1 MKKKNMLFMTGSLFL
16 MSYFASCDK
25 KDEPSPASSGEA
37 AYVYSTIVGDNSY
50 VGVFDDFESVSSLNN
65 SNSFVHT
72 RSALLFPY
80 KDYLYVLE
88 FETNEKLFQYRKS
101 DGDLQLVKT
110 LSLPAQ
116 SYPCHLSFKNDGE
129 AYLSF
134 LGMDRVAV
142 INTQTL
148 VISSEIDLSSYHLDN
163 AIASPGASII
173 RDNLL
178 YVALWQQLAPSYPS
192 AGAYVAIINTETN
205 QPVKMISSQRATMAS
220 SVDAAGDPFVD
231 EKGDIYL
238 YCTGGFG
245 YFPDMTD
252 GFLRIKKGET
262 EFDNTYYFP
271 IGDKNIA
278 GIPGNHAD
286 YLYQKVYAGNGK
298 VYGYVNVP
306 AAASEIP
313 DYVNDKTMQP
323 VILDIYNQTIERLNL
338 DPTTGWSSCIGSSG
352 NKLVWGMM
360 SSEGAGF
367 YLYDSSTG
375 QTDKFVATTGSP
387 YRFFEF
393 NNQ

>member
-1 MKKKNMLFMTGSLFL
+1 MFATGVLFL
-16 MSYFASCDK
+16 SSVLLVSCKDD
-25 KDEPSPASSGEA
+25 DEPSVTADTA
-37 AYVYSTIVGDNSY
+37 NYVYSTIVGDNSY
-50 VGVFDDFESVSSLNN
+50 VGVFGNFDVSSLNN
-65 SNSFVHT
+65 SNSFVHA

-80 KDYLYVLE
+80 RDYLYVLE

-116 SYPCHLSFKNDGE
+116 SFPCHLSFKNDGE

-148 VISSEIDLSSYHLDN
+148 VISSEIDLSSYCLET
-163 AIASPGASII
+163 ALAASPGASII

-178 YVALWQQLAPSYPS
+178 YVALWQQLAPNYPS
-192 AGAYVAIINTETN
+192 AGAYVAVINTETN

-245 YFPDMTD
+245 YFPGMTD

-271 IGDKNIA
+271 IGDKNIT

-323 VILDIYNQTIERLNL
+323 VILDLYNQTIERLNL
-338 DPTTGWSSCIGSSG
+338 DPTTGWSSCIGGSG